1 MSLIIVINE
10 DYLNG
15 FLRYSRVTENAFD
28 FYKNKLL
35 SQIKLEQQN
44 NNNSVVIA
52 QTNLILH
59 SLDMNRKNVLNNIG
73 ILFEKSDNLGNRQYL
88 NTALLRSVLNI
99 YGKDLDRGIVL
110 LENEYEY
117 YLKEHDILK
126 EEAEIV
132 NELVEFIKRMKR

>member
-1 MSLIIVINE
+1 MIFMINE

-15 FLRYSRVTENAFD
+15 FLRYSRMVENAFD
-28 FYKNKLL
+28 FYKNKLH

-44 NNNSVVIA
+44 NNNAVVIA

-59 SLDMNRKNVLNNIG
+59 SLDINEKNILNNIV
-73 ILFEKSDNLGNRQYL
+73 ILFDQSKSNGIPHYL
-88 NTALLRSVLNI
+88 NIALLRSVLNI

-126 EEAEIV
+126 EEAELVYEIV
-132 NELVEFIKRMKR
+132 EIIKRLKR

>member
-1 MSLIIVINE
+1 MINE

-15 FLRYSRVTENAFD
+15 FLRYSRMVENAFS
-28 FYKNKLL
+28 FYKNKLH
-35 SQIKLEQQN
+35 SQIKLEIQN
-44 NNNSVVIA
+44 NNNPIVIA
-52 QTNLILH
+52 QTNLIIH
-59 SLDMNRKNVLNNIG
+59 SLDMNTKNVLNNIG
-73 ILFEKSDNLGNRQYL
+73 TLFDKSENNVVSQYL

-126 EEAEIV
+126 EEAELV
-132 NELVEFIKRMKR
+132 YELVEIVKRLKR

>member
-1 MSLIIVINE
+1 MV
-10 DYLNG
+10 
-15 FLRYSRVTENAFD
+15 ENAFN
-28 FYKNKLL
+28 FYKNKLH

-44 NNNSVVIA
+44 NDNPVVIA
-52 QTNLILH
+52 QTHLILH
-59 SLDMNRKNVLNNIG
+59 SLDINKKNILNNIG
-73 ILFEKSDNLGNRQYL
+73 ILFDKSENHGNLQYL

-126 EEAEIV
+126 EEAELV
-132 NELVEFIKRMKR
+132 YELVEIIKRLRR

>member
-59 SLDMNRKNVLNNIG
+59 SLDINRKNVLNNIG
-73 ILFEKSDNLGNRQYL
+73 ILFEKSDNHGNRQYL

-132 NELVEFIKRMKR
+132 NELVEFIKLMKR

>member
-1 MSLIIVINE
+1 MINE

-15 FLRYSRVTENAFD
+15 FLRYSRMVENAFD
-28 FYKNKLL
+28 FYRNKLH

-44 NNNSVVIA
+44 NNNAVVVA

-59 SLDMNRKNVLNNIG
+59 SLDVNKKNILNNIG
-73 ILFEKSDNLGNRQYL
+73 ILFDQSENHGNRQYL
-88 NTALLRSVLNI
+88 NIAILRSVLNI

-126 EEAEIV
+126 EEAELV
-132 NELVEFIKRMKR
+132 YELVEIIKRLKR

>member
-73 ILFEKSDNLGNRQYL
+73 ILFEKSDNHGNRQYL

>member
-73 ILFEKSDNLGNRQYL
+73 ILFEKSENLGNRQYL

-132 NELVEFIKRMKR
+132 NELVEFIKRIKR

>member
-73 ILFEKSDNLGNRQYL
+73 ILFEKSENHGNRQYL

>member
-59 SLDMNRKNVLNNIG
+59 SLDINRKNVLNNIA
-73 ILFEKSDNLGNRQYL
+73 ILFEKSDNHGNRQYL

>member
-1 MSLIIVINE
+1 MIFMINE

-15 FLRYSRVTENAFD
+15 FLRYSRMVENAFD
-28 FYKNKLL
+28 FYRNKLH

-44 NNNSVVIA
+44 NNNAVVIA

-59 SLDMNRKNVLNNIG
+59 SLDINEKNILNNIG
-73 ILFEKSDNLGNRQYL
+73 ILFDQSKSNRIPHYL
-88 NTALLRSVLNI
+88 NIALLRSVLNI

-126 EEAEIV
+126 EEAELVYEIV
-132 NELVEFIKRMKR
+132 EIIKRLKR

>member
-73 ILFEKSDNLGNRQYL
+73 ILFEKSENLGNHPYL

-126 EEAEIV
+126 EEAELV

>member
-1 MSLIIVINE
+1 MV
-10 DYLNG
+10 
-15 FLRYSRVTENAFD
+15 ENAFN
-28 FYKNKLL
+28 FYKNKLHN
-35 SQIKLEQQN
+35 QIKLEQQN
-44 NNNSVVIA
+44 NDNPVVIA

-59 SLDMNRKNVLNNIG
+59 SLDMNKKNILNNIG
-73 ILFEKSDNLGNRQYL
+73 ILFDKSENHGNLQYL

-126 EEAEIV
+126 EEAELV
-132 NELVEFIKRMKR
+132 YELVEIIKRLRR

>member
-1 MSLIIVINE
+1 MV
-10 DYLNG
+10 
-15 FLRYSRVTENAFD
+15 ENAFN
-28 FYKNKLL
+28 FYKNKLH

-44 NNNSVVIA
+44 NDNPVVIA
-52 QTNLILH
+52 QTHLILH
-59 SLDMNRKNVLNNIG
+59 SLDINKKNILNNIG
-73 ILFEKSDNLGNRQYL
+73 LLFDKSENHGNLQYL

-126 EEAEIV
+126 EEAELV
-132 NELVEFIKRMKR
+132 YELVEIIKRLRR